1 MRSTKIIAF
10 IVLACCV
17 FLLYV
22 FFLPLFYMH
31 AHYPFWLA
39 QVSAFLLPG
48 GSPLDALTSSHVT
61 QGTDAF
67 REPYTWMLFFFLVL
81 LYSMITIDIK
91 VRRRTQ
97 TYGSAKYARRRTV
110 DAYHPPRLPRML
122 WRLPLV
128 AFRTSLALAQTT
140 TQRAERRIRSQ
151 YHTVSSRFVV
161 GIYQHHQVALS
172 EQQQQ
177 DHILITAPTGSGK
190 SSLLIIPN
198 LLEETGSRSLFIA
211 DLKNELYRIT
221 AGAIARYHQV
231 WWLNPARPD
240 ISHSYNPLAYVKDA
254 IDAAMF
260 AECWVANTGGGSDD
274 SYWTNSAKLLISAI
288 VLHLRATEP
297 HAAFSR
303 VCDLMMET
311 SFEELKDRLIASPS
325 REARRQAKAFL
336 NYIKLNERLVGS
348 VMTEITN
355 RFQLF
360 NSEAVRK
367 VTAVNELDFHAM
379 IDHPTA
385 FYLSI
390 PRSEVNLYRPLLAC
404 LTMQMFRT
412 WEQRAAQTQSGTLP
426 RGIACYMDEFA
437 NIGTIPN
444 YEHFVS
450 TARYLRVALI
460 MAIQNFAQLESRYGE
475 EAAETIRSNANTHF
489 LLPGAGLRECKHYS
503 EVLGE
508 TTVPIVT
515 HSMKGSQ
522 AWFANNDETWTR
534 SETHRR
540 LITPDELRTMPTRSV
555 LMVPSAKDAMIVKA
569 TPYYEKKSMTHL
581 ANMPYHVTH
590 VHTEPQ
596 EDALTA
602 VQTTASLDKGGPSFP
617 QVVDA
622 EQSLKQERQ
631 QFFSED

>member
-1 MRSTKIIAF
+1 MRWTKITAIPIVACTAF
-10 IVLACCV
+10 LVYLFFFPMFVVNAQTPSWLERV
-17 FLLYV
+17 RL
-22 FFLPLFYMH
+22 FFLPD
-31 AHYPFWLA
+31 
-39 QVSAFLLPG
+39 
-48 GSPLDALTSSHVT
+48 GSPVDALVRGRLAPS
-61 QGTDAF
+61 GNIF
-67 REPYTWMLFFFLVL
+67 GEPYTWAIIVLLVL
-81 LYSMITIDIK
+81 MYSLVSIDL
-91 VRRRTQ
+91 RLHRQTQ
-97 TYGSAKYARRRTV
+97 TYGSAKYAKRRAVR
-110 DAYHPPRLPRML
+110 AYHTARRPR
-122 WRLPLV
+122 WRP
-128 AFRTSLALAQTT
+128 SLAALRTPFVLALTT
-140 TQRAERRIRSQ
+140 TQEAERRIRSQ
-151 YHTVSSRFVV
+151 YHTVPSRFVV
-161 GIYQHHQVALS
+161 GTYRHRQIILT
-172 EQQQQ
+172 EKQQQ

-198 LLEETGSRSLFIA
+198 VLEETGNRSLFIA

-221 AGAIARYHQV
+221 AGAIARHHQV
-231 WWLNPARPD
+231 WWLNPARPE

-254 IDAAMF
+254 IDAAML

-297 HAAFSR
+297 YAAFSR
-303 VCDLMMET
+303 VCDIMMET
-311 SFEELKDRLIASPS
+311 SFEELKDHLIASPS

-336 NYIKLNERLVGS
+336 NYITLNERLVGS

-367 VTAVNELDFHAM
+367 VTAVNELDFNAM

-390 PRSEVNLYRPLLAC
+390 PRSEVTLYRPLLAC

-412 WEQRAAQTQSGTLP
+412 WEQRAAQTQDGTLP

-437 NIGTIPN
+437 NIGYIPN

-460 MAIQNFAQLESRYGE
+460 MAIQNFAQLDSRYGE

-508 TTVPIVT
+508 TTVPTVT
-515 HSMKGSQ
+515 RSIKGAQS
-522 AWFANNDETWTR
+522 WLVNDDETWTH

-555 LMVPSAKDAMIVKA
+555 LMVPSSKDAMIVQA
-569 TPYYEKKSMTHL
+569 TPYYEKKSIAPL

-590 VHTEPQ
+590 VHAESQ
-596 EDALTA
+596 EEALSALHTP
-602 VQTTASLDKGGPSFP
+602 VSVDEGTPSLP
-617 QVVDA
+617 QVIDA
-622 EQSLKQERQ
+622 EQVRKQEQQ
-631 QFFSED
+631 QFFAED